1 MEVTGDDVTGVLL
14 VVMRL
19 VPSLI
24 DIPLVGFE
32 VSSRDVES
40 LVGVAHEP
48 NTKRLIINN
57 SFECDFI
64 KFL

>member
-1 MEVTGDDVTGVLL
+1 VEVTGVDVRGVSL

-48 NTKRLIINN
+48 NTKRLIINI

-64 KFL
+64 ELL